1 MRLKKTMRTGNA
13 TRMKTTPRSRTPLTP
28 MTLDDLRRLLG
39 QLDYAWQP
47 YIRLRLFAGL
57 THEEAVDLQW
67 RDVDEIEHN
76 VIVGAPPRTVHL
88 IPAVASWL
96 PPPAGPNDRVLVGR
110 VTGPKENVAEEL
122 SFILAAEGMSPRP
135 LDSLHEHFA
144 VLHLGGG
151 ESVERVAAQMGLPVE
166 EVRARYGQY
175 YREPEFGVALN
186 GLLAASNV
194 G

>member
-1 MRLKKTMRTGNA
+1 MRTGN
-13 TRMKTTPRSRTPLTP
+13 TTKMKTTPRSHTPLTP
-28 MTLDDLRRLLG
+28 LTPLTLEDLRRLLG

-57 THEEAVDLQW
+57 THEEAVELRW

-76 VIVGAPPRTVHL
+76 VIVGSPPRTVHL

-96 PPPAGPNDRVLVGR
+96 PPPEAPGDRVLQGR
-110 VTGPKENVAEEL
+110 VTGPKEAVAEEL
-122 SFILAAEGMSPRP
+122 SLILAAEGMVDRP
-135 LDSLHEHFA
+135 LESLHENFA
-144 VLHLGGG
+144 VLHLAGG

-166 EVRARYGQY
+166 DVRARYGQY

-186 GLLAASNV
+186 GLLAANNV